1 MKPIRIFI
9 PTDNILDAYIY
20 YGHIFAVFDD
30 GTLRALPLT
39 KIFDKSIDT
48 YPELTSILKL
58 ALLRN
63 DWLLNSQAMTYFHSP
78 QVLSE
83 IKELWQKATLKDLTL
98 LNQPNDWQV
107 MWQVPSLPI
116 YDLRLYAMRVYLG
129 HRNGIHE
136 GIMQTNKY
144 EIKPQNG
151 LAKIFDSRTIGI
163 SARSGEL
170 MFSADDEGLFHG
182 SLWEGDSKTKV
193 FEKSFANK
201 SLRTGWRGF
210 DVLNYKRNSYFEYIK
225 NETEKMAQRPYFYS
239 SMDESPEKVR
249 ISKMA
254 VNNYPMDVVLHE
266 QGFATEDIQFCF
278 NNSKTSFFF
287 LQNGHVIATN
297 WAHKS
302 QEEARLS
309 SKPHELSQDSP
320 EYLGRPCSAIS
331 FAKGIII
338 KYFDKVV
345 FLHHNQ
351 FSIIETEPVIS
362 VRTFPSSIQFKRLI
376 CITREDGLAL
386 HAIFPTDKEISSEIS
401 KEIKSTKIKK
411 QLICQK

>member
-9 PTDNILDAYIY
+9 QTDNILDAYIY
-20 YGHIFAVFDD
+20 VGHIFAVFDD

-39 KIFDKSIDT
+39 KIFNKLIDA

-63 DWLLNSQAMTYFHSP
+63 DWLLNSQAMTYFHSS

-83 IKELWQKATLKDLTL
+83 IRELWQKATLKDITL

-107 MWQVPSLPI
+107 MWHVPSLPI
-116 YDLRLYAMRVYLG
+116 YDLRFYAMRAYLG

-136 GIMQTNKY
+136 GIIQVNEN
-144 EIKPQNG
+144 EIKPLNG
-151 LAKIFDSRTIGI
+151 LTKIFDSRTIGI

-182 SLWEGDSKTKV
+182 SLWDDKTKV
-193 FEKSFANK
+193 SEISFAKK

-210 DVLNYKRNSYFEYIK
+210 DVLNYKKNSYFEYIE

-239 SMDESPEKVR
+239 SIDESPEKVR
-249 ISKMA
+249 ISRMA
-254 VNNYPMDVVLHE
+254 VKNYSMDVILRE
-266 QGFATEDIQFCF
+266 QGFAIDDIQFCF
-278 NNSKTSFFF
+278 NNSKSCFFF
-287 LQNGHVIATN
+287 LQSGHIIAKN

-302 QEEARLS
+302 EKEAQLS
-309 SKPHELSQDSP
+309 SKYYELSQED
-320 EYLGRPCSAIS
+320 LGRPCSAVS
-331 FAKGIII
+331 FAYGIII
-338 KYFDKVV
+338 EYFDKVV

-351 FSIIETEPVIS
+351 SSIIETEPVIS
-362 VRTFPSSIQFKRLI
+362 IRTFPSSIRFRRLI
-376 CITREDGLAL
+376 CMTREDGLAL
-386 HAIFPTDKEISSEIS
+386 HTIFPTDDEISSEIS
-401 KEIKSTKIKK
+401 KDISLKK
-411 QLICQK
+411 QFIKVPVLNYQTV